1 MTRTP
6 LSFSNPLLTEQFD
19 EQGFVLLK
27 GVATEEVALLNAFIH
42 SRNIRCGKDF
52 YYSLLSHTYE
62 DNLLIQKNIRQIL
75 QQFYNAWFR
84 NYTMRNESFL
94 VKPRNTGNE
103 LMLHQDWSYTDI
115 LKFTTGTIWIPLSAV
130 GEENGTLIL
139 LPKSHRYFNQY
150 ISGSIPTL
158 RMPSSAVPETLLLK
172 PDLQPGDVVVF
183 NPAVFHGS
191 CPNLSGSDRI
201 VVTATVFPRE
211 APFIYAHKLASGA
224 IARVA
229 LEDDAFLKSLAQ
241 LSVGDVP
248 VEKTSEIL
256 CAGQADLSEAEFREK
271 ILRPFT
277 P

>member
-1 MTRTP
+1 MP

-27 GVATEEVALLNAFIH
+27 GVATEEVALLHAFIH
-42 SRNIRCGKDF
+42 SRNIRYEGDF
-52 YYSLLSHTYE
+52 YYSLLSHTYD
-62 DNLLIQKNIRQIL
+62 DNLLIQQNIRQIL
-75 QQFYNAWFR
+75 QQFYAAWFR
-84 NYTMRNESFL
+84 NYTVRNESFL
-94 VKPRNTGNE
+94 VKPCNTGNE

-115 LKFTTGTIWIPLSAV
+115 SKFTTGTAWLPLSAV
-130 GEENGTLIL
+130 GEKNGTLIL
-139 LPKSHRYFNQY
+139 LPRSHSCFNQY

-158 RMPSSAVPETLLLK
+158 RMPSSAVPQTMLIK
-172 PDLQPGDVVVF
+172 PELQPGDVVVF

-191 CPNLSGSDRI
+191 SPNLSGSDRI

-241 LSVGDVP
+241 FSVGDVP
-248 VEKTSEIL
+248 AEKISGIIRD
-256 CAGQADLSEAEFREK
+256 AQPDLSEAEFRDRF
-271 ILRPFT
+271 LRLVAPH
-277 P
+277 